1 MYAVLG
7 CMLPQV
13 REAHQKT
20 LFTNIRD
27 VSEIEMAIINF
38 GIQKKVVIGLYQDT
52 EDGDFYEKR
61 SDMKFFVHR
70 MNDENAALHALVSF
84 EFQYNI

>member
-1 MYAVLG
+1 M
-7 CMLPQV
+7 
-13 REAHQKT
+13 
-20 LFTNIRD
+20 
-27 VSEIEMAIINF
+27 EMDIINF
-38 GIQKKVVIGLYQDT
+38 GIEKKVVIGLYQDT

-61 SDMKFFVHR
+61 SDMQFFVHR